1 MGMGSPMALPMGFG
15 PSQGGWASGMLSP
28 AQFMI
33 PRPPDPNLLM
43 AHQQAMMYAKQ
54 AYQMA
59 VAQQAMAAAGEEWE
73 RGSAI
78 GSFGG
83 AGSVFGGSTAPS
95 IINSSLGTMQGNM
108 GMMGPAASAGW
119 SSSAS
124 VYGEMG
130 ALPRFGSHLT
140 PGDAMLSSSRSD
152 YGGTSRNTANWNH
165 SRTVYGESYGT
176 ANASSETFARKRN
189 GSQNSATM
197 RPQRNSGR
205 DSSTFPPVPP
215 IPSLQ
220 GRGTP
225 EFRGPTRLRTSS
237 QPTTPTRTNALPR
250 RAPPPSSWRLAGA

>member
-1 MGMGSPMALPMGFG
+1 MGMGSPMTLPMGFG
-15 PSQGGWASGMLSP
+15 PNPGGWASGMLSP
-28 AQFMI
+28 AQFMV

-83 AGSVFGGSTAPS
+83 SVFGGSTAPPM
-95 IINSSLGTMQGNM
+95 INSSLGMMQGM
-108 GMMGPAASAGW
+108 GTMGPAASAGW

-130 ALPRFGSHLT
+130 GLPRFGSHLT
-140 PGDAMLSSSRSD
+140 PGDAMLTSSRSD
-152 YGGTSRNTANWNH
+152 YGGSSRSSANWSH
-165 SRTVYGESYGT
+165 SRSVYGESYGT
-176 ANASSETFARKRN
+176 ANASNETYSRKRN
-189 GSQNSATM
+189 GSHSATM

-220 GRGTP
+220 GVNARGTP

-237 QPTTPTRTNALPR
+237 QPATPTRTNALPR
-250 RAPPPSSWRLAGA
+250 RAPPSSWRLAGT